1 MEVVGA
7 PGERRGVWVVIAAG
21 RGRFVRWLVVWL
33 LLYGAGSA
41 VYNATFER
49 TRPVLVG
56 QMQARPAAWLLGLT
70 LPGATVRSS
79 PDGVQS
85 GRVEL
90 RIMRGCD
97 GVEAWLLMATA
108 MVAFPV
114 PWRRRLAGIG
124 LGSLLVLGLNQVRI
138 VSLFHLVRHR
148 PEWFDVAHGLVW
160 QSVMVVAAALL
171 VLVWVERTPGAEAT
185 PVLPENKG

>member
-1 MEVVGA
+1 
-7 PGERRGVWVVIAAG
+7 VWVVIAAG
-21 RGRFVRWLVVWL
+21 RWGFARWLVVWL
-33 LLYGAGSA
+33 ALYAGTSLLY
-41 VYNATFER
+41 NLTFER

-56 QMQARPAAWLLGLT
+56 QLQARPAAWLLGLT
-70 LPGATVRSS
+70 LPGATVTAS
-79 PDGVQS
+79 PDGVRS

-160 QSVMVVAAALL
+160 QSVMVVASALL
-171 VLVWVERTPGAEAT
+171 VLVWVERMPGAEAV
-185 PVLPENKG
+185 PVLPESKR